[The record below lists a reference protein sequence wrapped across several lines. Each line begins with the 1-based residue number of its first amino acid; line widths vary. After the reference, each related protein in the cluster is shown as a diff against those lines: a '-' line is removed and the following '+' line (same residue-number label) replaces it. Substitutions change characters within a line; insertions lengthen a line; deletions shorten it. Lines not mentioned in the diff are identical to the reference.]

1 MDLTISLT
9 FTETGSG
16 ALLHGEFDPK
26 PKGIIALLFPVLRP
40 MIRLAWRNNIRT
52 STRSAKRR
60 RDLPAC
66 SSRCDDGGRPFAP
79 FRHPARC
86 DDADHLT
93 VVLAEAPD
101 LDIVLRDARAA
112 RVTAA

>member
-40 MIRLAWRNNIRT
+40 MIRRRMEKQHQNIN
-52 STRSAKRR
+52 A
-60 RDLPAC
+60 LC
-66 SSRCDDGGRPFAP
+66 
-79 FRHPARC
+79 
-86 DDADHLT
+86 
-93 VVLAEAPD
+93 E
-101 LDIVLRDARAA
+101 ARAQSPSA
-112 RVTAA
+112 